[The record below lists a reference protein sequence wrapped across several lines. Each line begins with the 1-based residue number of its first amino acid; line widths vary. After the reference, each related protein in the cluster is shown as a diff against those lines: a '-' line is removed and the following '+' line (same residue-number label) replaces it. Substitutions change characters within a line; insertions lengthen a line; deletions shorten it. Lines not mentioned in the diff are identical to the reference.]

1 MSGIERILKLFKKK
15 PYLIRVGAKEISK
28 RYNISVENIND
39 ARKIYH
45 REKNVVKKANIL
57 IFDIETAPLKA
68 YVWSR
73 WKQNIYLP

>member
-1 MSGIERILKLFKKK
+1 MFKKK
-15 PYLIRVGAKEISK
+15 PYLVKMGAKKISK
-28 RYNISVENIND
+28 TCDVSIKDINE
-39 ARKIYH
+39 ARRIYH

-73 WKQNIYLP
+73 WK